1 MLKSDDK
8 DYYAG
13 RALVHLELGD
23 QATNARIAAVHYEL
37 AHRYTMASTG
47 RFSGA
52 PPLTLL
58 QGGATE
64 LAA

>member
-1 MLKSDDK
+1 MLKSDDR
-8 DYYAG
+8 DYFAG
-13 RALVHLELGD
+13 RALVHYELGD
-23 QATNARIAAVHYEL
+23 QAANTRIAAVHFEL

-47 RFSGA
+47 RFAGA

-58 QGGATE
+58 RGGVTE